1 MSAVVVGFDGSELA
15 RRAVLWGAEEA
26 MRCGSSL
33 QVVQAVRAPLPEP
46 VFTPMSMPVP
56 EFVTEA
62 TMSRAAEDHLAE
74 LAEAIGRRWPELRV
88 GTHVRLGRPVD
99 VLADEPGEL
108 LVLGSSG
115 RTGIAEM
122 FLGSTAAELVSI
134 GGRPVVVTRSGPLD
148 GRVVVGVDGSEI
160 SADAITF
167 AFSFAERHGRE
178 LLAIY
183 AWNDVG
189 WAELPEQDWDHIR
202 VDLAKLLEDQLATH
216 RAEHPGVHVAQ
227 EVAFDAPARTLLQA
241 ADGAA
246 LVVVGSHGRGV
257 VKRAILGSVSHA
269 VLHHAPCPVAVVHRR
284 R

>member
-1 MSAVVVGFDGSELA
+1 MPTVVVGFDGSDLA
-15 RRAVLWGAEEA
+15 RRAALWAAEEA
-26 MRCGSSL
+26 SRCGATL
-33 QVVQAVRAPLPEP
+33 QVVQAVRSPLPEP
-46 VFTPMSMPVP
+46 VFTPMSTPVP
-56 EFVTEA
+56 EFVTEE
-62 TMSRAAEDHLAE
+62 TMRRAAEDHLAE
-74 LAEAIGRRWPELRV
+74 LAAEIKRDWPDLRLATRV
-88 GTHVRLGRPVD
+88 GLGRPVD
-99 VLADEPGEL
+99 VLAMEEGEL

-148 GRVVVGVDGSEI
+148 GRVVVGIDGSDT
-160 SADAITF
+160 SADAIAF
-167 AFSFAERHGRE
+167 AFAFASRHGRE
-178 LLAIY
+178 LLAIH

-202 VDLAKLLEDQLATH
+202 VDLAKLLEDQLADH
-216 RAEHPGVHVAQ
+216 RARYPEVHVAQ
-227 EVAFDAPARTLLQA
+227 EVAFDAPARALLQA

-246 LVVVGSHGRGV
+246 LVVVGSHGRGA

-284 R
+284 